1 METPKMGKVVT
12 PALIENLSDLN
23 LAKRG
28 VIPQDQIRRIEV
40 RDALV
45 DTGALGLSLPS
56 RLIKQ
61 LGLEYS
67 CTRNIRTAAGVKSA
81 DMYGT
86 VRLTIME
93 RDLPT
98 DVTEVPDDCP
108 VLIGQVPLEVL
119 DFVVDPKA
127 QRLIGNPA
135 HGGEQIIEIY

>member
-61 LGLEYS
+61 LGLEYLR
-67 CTRNIRTAAGVKSA
+67 TRNIRTAAGVKSA